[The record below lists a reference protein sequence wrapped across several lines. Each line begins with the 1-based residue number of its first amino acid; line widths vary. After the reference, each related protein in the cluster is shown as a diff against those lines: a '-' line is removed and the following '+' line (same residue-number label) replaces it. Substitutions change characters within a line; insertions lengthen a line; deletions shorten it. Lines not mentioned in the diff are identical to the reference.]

1 MLKVKI
7 VNKSKHALPSYATAG
22 SAGMDLRANL
32 DAPVTLQPL
41 ERALIPTG
49 LYIQLPAGYEGQ
61 IRPRSGLSIKK
72 GITLINCVGTL
83 DSDYTGEIK
92 LGIVNLSNEPY
103 TIEDGERLAQL
114 VVARYEQVE
123 WQPVEAL
130 ELTERGEGGFGS
142 TGIK

>member
-49 LYIQLPAGYEGQ
+49 LYVQLPAGYEGQ